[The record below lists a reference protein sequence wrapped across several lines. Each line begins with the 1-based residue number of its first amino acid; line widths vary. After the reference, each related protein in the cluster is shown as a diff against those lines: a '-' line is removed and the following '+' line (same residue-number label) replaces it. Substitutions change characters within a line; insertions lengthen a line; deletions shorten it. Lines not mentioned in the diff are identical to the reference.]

1 MQPQLFRGR
10 VYITRY
16 FRRDKPES
24 MITSNKFTHGTTGRP
39 VHFQGTRWPGA
50 SKKFGRYGGRGTS
63 RGVTGK
69 PEICQELLAASHPID
84 EIPEKCP
91 FRRETDSQSL
101 LLSGFEQ
108 TARGRSQRGRADY
121 CAWGVGLARGDPD
134 DVGRRLS
141 EEPAERRRHIIGAN
155 NLQSVAP

>member
-1 MQPQLFRGR
+1 MA
-10 VYITRY
+10 
-16 FRRDKPES
+16 RREQE
-24 MITSNKFTHGTTGRP
+24 IWG
-39 VHFQGTRWPGA
+39 
-50 SKKFGRYGGRGTS
+50 YGGRGAS

-91 FRRETDSQSL
+91 FRREGDSQSL

-155 NLQSVAP
+155 NLQSLGPDTGGDLGQGELVAPPGVLVRETFPDERQQASRPAKEV